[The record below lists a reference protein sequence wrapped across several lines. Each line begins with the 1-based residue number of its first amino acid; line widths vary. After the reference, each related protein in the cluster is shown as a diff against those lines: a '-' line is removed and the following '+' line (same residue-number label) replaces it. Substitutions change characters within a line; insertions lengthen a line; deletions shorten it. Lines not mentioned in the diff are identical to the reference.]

1 MFRGCAAGLSVVLGI
16 AGAQAVRADVICVDP
31 GGPRAIE
38 GCGAKEETLT
48 LNVANYLTKYLKNAG
63 YSVHQTRTDNT
74 KISETARAQQCNN
87 AGATASISIV
97 ANSAESSAATG
108 VDIFHNGKGKA
119 KQLGDAIGSYAAQNM
134 SLRHRSTTETSRYA
148 FLNTLN
154 NAGVKAYIGFIVNC
168 SKDVPAMK
176 KSSEYARSLCR
187 AILSTYNKNTGWCAD
202 TGILT
207 VVVTSSSGG
216 SVSGAKAELSHLGNH
231 MSATTDAGGR
241 YAFTLVGGTYSVS
254 ASHAD
259 YIGASSSCT
268 VAADKNT
275 TCEIRLAPK
284 TGQMHGKVIAADS
297 PQTVI
302 ADASLQ
308 FSPNVSGWG
317 NDASGWSAIAMP
329 GTYQITATHP
339 KYESASIGC
348 AVASGQNAACGDI
361 AMKLKPGGLSGSVKC
376 QSEHVP
382 ATITVDGQKIAYD
395 GQNKWT
401 ASNLDAGMYS
411 VTVTPASEA
420 GCQPM
425 TMNCA
430 VVAGNTTDC
439 SVVLSTSPGILK
451 GRVTDAETA
460 ESLNAAQIS
469 YADGDQTIT
478 APSGSDGSYTYSV
491 GAKTYEL
498 TASAEGYAS
507 SKKTCA
513 VEAGKTTECDFALT
527 PLPGT
532 ICFLVRSEST
542 GAFVSAAIRLMQGET
557 EISSGE
563 ALTTDFC
570 FDDIARGKYEAQFEG
585 DFETKTESIEI
596 INGESSAKT
605 VIVKETQTK
614 SLRITG
620 TVISSLNLQTKVK
633 STLTAESLPDARV
646 SYDGS
651 DVDWAIIVPGDGF
664 YDITATPID
673 ERLYHSGKS
682 SCRHGERC
690 VIVVNPI
697 IESIETEQETGAP
710 AELEIMAL
718 DNACSSQPRRPASGG
733 LPMIAACAAAAAIFA
748 RRRRAE

>member
-1 MFRGCAAGLSVVLGI
+1 MFRGCAAGLSVILGI

-31 GGPRAIE
+31 AGPRAIE
-38 GCGAKEETLT
+38 GCGVKEETLT

-74 KISETARAQQCNN
+74 KISEMVWVQQCNN

-108 VDIFHNGKGKA
+108 VDIFHNDKGKA
-119 KQLGDAIGSYAAQNM
+119 KQLGDAIGSYAAQDM
-134 SLRHRSTTETSRYA
+134 SLRHRSTTQSSQYS
-148 FLNTLN
+148 FLSTLN

-176 KSSEYARSLCR
+176 KSAEYARSLCR

-259 YIGASSSCT
+259 YIAASSSCAVT
-268 VAADKNT
+268 ADKNT
-275 TCEIRLAPK
+275 TCEIRLTPK
-284 TGQMHGKVIAADS
+284 TGQMHGKVIASDS
-297 PQTVI
+297 QTVI
-302 ADASLQ
+302 ADAALQ
-308 FSPNVSGWG
+308 FSPGVNGWG
-317 NDASGWSAIAMP
+317 NGASGWSAIAMP

-339 KYESASIGC
+339 KYELASIGC
-348 AVASGQNAACGDI
+348 TVASGQDADCGNI
-361 AMKLKPGGLSGSVKC
+361 SMKLKPGGLSGSVKC

-382 ATITVDGQKIAYD
+382 ATITVNGQSISYD

-420 GCQPM
+420 GCRPM

-439 SVVLSTSPGILK
+439 SVVLSTSPGTLK
-451 GRVTDAETA
+451 GRVTDAETG
-460 ESLNAAQIS
+460 EGLKAAQIS

-478 APSGSDGSYTYSV
+478 AASGSDGSYTYSL

-498 TASAEGYAS
+498 TASAEGYAALNQ
-507 SKKTCA
+507 TCS
-513 VEAGKTTECDFALT
+513 VEAGLTTECDFALN

-542 GAFVSAAIRLMQGET
+542 GAFVSSVIRLMQGEN
-557 EISSGE
+557 EIASGE
-563 ALTTDFC
+563 ALTSDIC
-570 FDDIARGKYEAQFEG
+570 FDGIARGKYEARFEG
-585 DFETKTESIEI
+585 DFEAKTENAEV
-596 INGESSAKT
+596 INGESLTKT

-620 TVISSLNLQTKVK
+620 TVISSLNPKTKVK
-633 STLTAESLPDARV
+633 STLTAESLPDAHV
-646 SYDGS
+646 SYDGG

-673 ERLYHSGKS
+673 GRLYHSGKS

-718 DNACSSQPRRPASGG
+718 DNACSSQPRRRASGG
-733 LPMIAACAAAAAIFA
+733 LWMIAAIAAAAIFA
-748 RRRRAE
+748 RRRRVG